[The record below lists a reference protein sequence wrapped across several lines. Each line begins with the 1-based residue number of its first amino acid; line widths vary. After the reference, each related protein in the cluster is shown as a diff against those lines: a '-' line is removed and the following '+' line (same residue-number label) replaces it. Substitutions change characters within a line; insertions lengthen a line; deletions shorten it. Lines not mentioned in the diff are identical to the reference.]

1 MSIEGFSRLGAS
13 YREYVDVRD
22 RSTSFDGLVAYTD
35 VTSGLAVTPD
45 ALPKLSLGLLVS
57 GNFFTVMGVEPE
69 LGRTFRPEED
79 QVPGRDAVVI
89 LSHSLWEQQFGVR
102 PLHPRP
108 ARAAQ
113 WHRVHGRRCRA

>member
-1 MSIEGFSRLGAS
+1 M
-13 YREYVDVRD
+13 
-22 RSTSFDGLVAYTD
+22 VAFTG
-35 VTSGLAVTPD
+35 VTAGLAATPD
-45 ALPKLSLGLLVS
+45 ALPKLTLGLLVS

-89 LSHSLWEQQFGVR
+89 LSHSLWEQQFGSD

-108 ARAAQ
+108 TRAAQ
-113 WHRVHGRRCRA
+113 WD